1 MDKEIVMNAGTKED
15 RLKIADG
22 VELCISKNI
31 VDNPDAVI
39 ILLHGLCEHSGRYAG
54 VTAHLNAL
62 GYSVYRYDHRGHG
75 CSGGRR
81 GYIEDFNLYIDDAD
95 KIVKLAREENSDA
108 PIFMLGHSMGGFI
121 SASYGVK
128 YPDRISGQIL
138 SGAAVILLPLF
149 EELQDSVYAS
159 DPLVPIPNSLAELIC
174 RNSSVVKAYE
184 EDPLVLKE
192 FTTKLMSEVLIRGAK
207 WLIPLEMDRIQREI
221 GRSTLMVVV
230 GTSGSVYPAAN
241 FVHWARQAG
250 AQTVYV
256 GPEPPLNA
264 HAFTRVVEGNAGEVL
279 PGLFELTH
287 EVRANSS

>member
-1 MDKEIVMNAGTKED
+1 MLEQKED

-207 WLIPLEMDRIQREI
+207 WLMKRMADYRYPCLILHGGNDQIVPPEASKYFYEHIKSQDKQLKIYDGLYHEI
-221 GRSTLMVVV
+221 LNEPEKEIVLDDI
-230 GTSGSVYPAAN
+230 
-241 FVHWARQAG
+241 HQWIEARAIKVMKG
-250 AQTVYV
+250 
-256 GPEPPLNA
+256 
-264 HAFTRVVEGNAGEVL
+264 
-279 PGLFELTH
+279 
-287 EVRANSS
+287 